1 MSLKK
6 IYLHNQVNQH
16 NRTKEPCINDTPSP
30 SPKPRRLLKSQDV
43 GVKVADITVVGIARA
58 FVSLPIM
65 TCWQL
70 MWLTKK
76 WALSTLLCM
85 CLHISSKWLSSG
97 VRAGY
102 Y

>member
-6 IYLHNQVNQH
+6 IYLHDPVDQH
-16 NRTKEPCINDTPSP
+16 NRTKEPCIND
-30 SPKPRRLLKSQDV
+30 V
-43 GVKVADITVVGIARA
+43 GVKVADVTVAGMARA

-76 WALSTLLCM
+76 WALSTLLCIANAR
-85 CLHISSKWLSSG
+85 LHISSKWLSSG